1 MLDILRN
8 FDAVEKSVAECPP
21 EADGQMGQQ
30 PSINIALNDT
40 QEMAQL
46 LQALQM
52 VQNAES
58 QEEEV
63 EEYDNEPEEEYM
75 DLADVLPSGDDLHKK
90 KTMYPPASQGDNPMA
105 MESIKERL
113 WQALSEKKAKPDYID
128 IDGDGDKK
136 EPMKK
141 AVKDKEKKKTT
152 EGRGRGKLM
161 AGRGRGKLMAGRGR
175 GKNVKA
181 AEGRGRGKARGRGKG

>member
-1 MLDILRN
+1 MSNMLDILRN

-40 QEMAQL
+40 QEMSQL

-75 DLADVLPSGDDLHKK
+75 DLDDVLPSGDDLHRK

-113 WQALSEKKAKPDYID
+113 WQALSEKKHNKRPDSPD
-128 IDGDGDKK
+128 LDDDGDTE
-136 EPMKK
+136 EPI
-141 AVKDKEKKKTT
+141 AQAAKDAKKKKTT
-152 EGRGRGKLM
+152 E
-161 AGRGRGKLMAGRGR
+161 GRGRGKLMAGRGR

>member
-1 MLDILRN
+1 MSNMLDILRN

-58 QEEEV
+58 QEEEEV

-75 DLADVLPSGDDLHKK
+75 DLDDVLPSGDDLHKK

-141 AVKDKEKKKTT
+141 AVKDKEKK
-152 EGRGRGKLM
+152 
-161 AGRGRGKLMAGRGR
+161 
-175 GKNVKA
+175 NVKT

>member
-75 DLADVLPSGDDLHKK
+75 DLDDVLPSGDDLHKK

-113 WQALSEKKAKPDYID
+113 WAALSEKKDQDK
-128 IDGDGDKK
+128 DGDNDFDDVKIAR
-136 EPMKK
+136 MKASGMSHDA
-141 AVKDKEKKKTT
+141 AVKKVTGKSPKKT
-152 EGRGRGKLM
+152 E
-161 AGRGRGKLMAGRGR
+161 GRGRGKLMAGRGR